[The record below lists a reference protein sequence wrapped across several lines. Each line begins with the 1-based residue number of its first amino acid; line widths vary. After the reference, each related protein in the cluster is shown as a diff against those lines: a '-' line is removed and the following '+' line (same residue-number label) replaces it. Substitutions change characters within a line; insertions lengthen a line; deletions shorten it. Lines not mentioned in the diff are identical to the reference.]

1 MSRAL
6 AAALAA
12 VAALSAC
19 DSPEAT
25 RTRGGGP
32 GADTGNRGAVVFMY
46 EGAKPYADTP
56 KLIVGKPP
64 SIESANHADGLSRK

>member
-12 VAALSAC
+12 AATLSGC

-25 RTRGGGP
+25 RTQGGGP
-32 GADTGNRGAVVFMY
+32 GADTGNRGAVVLMH
-46 EGAKPYADTP
+46 EGAKPYAETP
-56 KLIVGKPP
+56 RLIVAKPP
-64 SIESANHADGLSRK
+64 PIESANHADALSRR